1 MIKVVRSVAIFLT
14 VTLLL
19 SGIAS
24 AQWAYVGR
32 KALGKV
38 RRFTSE
44 VEMKNSQQ
52 PGYDVA
58 TVLLEARADKVYST
72 AVTLLQTHKDW
83 RITRKDDKSR
93 TIEFSD
99 GKLSAGMQ
107 INRLEDDLC
116 QLLIVS
122 TGTPG
127 KTDPTSLVLNGVL
140 RVCKEMGVHCQVA
153 DE

>member
-24 AQWAYVGR
+24 AQWVYVGR

-38 RRFTSE
+38 RQFTSE
-44 VEMKNSQQ
+44 MEMKDSQQ

-72 AVTLLQTHKDW
+72 AVTMLQTHKEW

-99 GKLSAGMQ
+99 GKLSAGLQ
-107 INRLEDDLC
+107 INRLEDNLC
-116 QLLIVS
+116 QLIIVS

-127 KTDPTSLVLNGVL
+127 KTDTTSLVLNAVL
-140 RVCKEMGVHCQVA
+140 RVCKEMGAHCQVA